1 MFEIVLINEKG
12 EKFSKKYN
20 SYYLYN
26 KDLIKYKHSKK
37 LKIVSYGGIWN
48 GQF

>member
-1 MFEIVLINEKG
+1 MFKIKLLDKTTNKVFEKT
-12 EKFSKKYN
+12 YD

-37 LKIVSYGGIWN
+37 LKVLATEE
-48 GQF
+48 

>member
-1 MFEIVLINEKG
+1 MYEIKLLNEKG
-12 EKFSKKYN
+12 ETFVKTYT

-37 LKIVSYGGIWN
+37 LKILRYGEV
-48 GQF
+48 

>member
-12 EKFSKKYN
+12 ERFSKKYN

-26 KDLIKYKHSKK
+26 KALNKLKYSKK
-37 LKIVSYGGIWN
+37 LKILSYGGV
-48 GQF
+48 

>member
-1 MFEIVLINEKG
+1 MYEIKLMNEKG
-12 EKFSKKYN
+12 ETFAKTYN

-37 LKIVSYGGIWN
+37 LKILYYGEV
-48 GQF
+48 